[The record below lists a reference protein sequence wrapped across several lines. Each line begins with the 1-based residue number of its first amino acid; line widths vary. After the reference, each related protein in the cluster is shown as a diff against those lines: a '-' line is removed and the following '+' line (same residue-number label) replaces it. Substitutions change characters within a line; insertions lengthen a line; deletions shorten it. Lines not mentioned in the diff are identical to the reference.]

1 MRAEFDI
8 VVYGATGYTGRLVA
22 ARLAQRFGATGELSF
37 AIAGRNRERLNRLRD
52 ELGLP
57 DLAVLAADP
66 EDAAAMDRMA
76 SSGRVVL
83 AAAGPFLLYGEAI
96 AAACART
103 GTDYLDLA
111 GETPFIR
118 RLIDTWGE
126 TARHTG
132 ARMAP
137 SAGFDSIPSELGV
150 LMVQTA
156 AEARFGTPHSA
167 VKGRVM
173 ALRSGLSGG
182 SAASVQA
189 MIAAEHDPAVAV
201 MRLDPF
207 ALTPGFRGPPQPDAR
222 ALQYDADLG
231 AVVGPFVMAD
241 INTKAVHRLNYLL
254 GHPWGHAFAYDE
266 MSVLHDGKPVDFDLS
281 GLAEFG
287 PGQGPDQSE
296 REAGHYTL
304 RYVGLGPAD
313 ARTVVTVQGDAD
325 PGYGGTAKI
334 MCEAAVCLLQDCQ
347 DQPGGVWTPGALMGL
362 ALRDRLAAH
371 AGMTFLI
378 EA

>member
-22 ARLAQRFGATGELSF
+22 ARLARRFGATGEFSF
-37 AIAGRNRERLNRLRD
+37 AIAGRSRERLSRLRD

-57 DLAVLAADP
+57 GSAVLAADP
-66 EDAAAMDRMA
+66 DDAVAMDRLA
-76 SSGRVVL
+76 SSGRVIL
-83 AAAGPFLLYGEAI
+83 AAAGPFLLYGDAI

-118 RLIDTWGE
+118 HLIDTWGE
-126 TARHTG
+126 TARRTG

-150 LMVQTA
+150 LMVQA
-156 AEARFGTPHSA
+156 AAVARFGTPHPA

-173 ALRSGLSGG
+173 ALRSGMSGG
-182 SAASVQA
+182 SAASAQA
-189 MIAAEHDPAVAV
+189 IIAAEHDPAVAA
-201 MRLDPF
+201 MRSDPF

-222 ALQYDADLG
+222 TVRYDADLE
-231 AVVGPFVMAD
+231 ADVGPFVMAD
-241 INTKAVHRLNYLL
+241 INAKAVHRLNHLL
-254 GHPWGHAFAYDE
+254 GHPWGEAFAYDE
-266 MSVLHDGKPVDFDLS
+266 MAVLHAGRPVDFDLS
-281 GLAEFG
+281 NLAELR
-287 PGQGPDQSE
+287 PGQGPTPSE

-304 RYVGLGPAD
+304 RYVGLGPAE

-334 MCEAAVCLLQDCQ
+334 MCEAAVCLLKDCQ
-347 DQPGGVWTPGALMGL
+347 DRPGRVWTPGALMGL

-371 AGMTFLI
+371 AGITFRI